1 MQDPNVRDHDVQRAP
16 SWKILA
22 GLAAVVVLVGGG
34 TAVWTLNSVDSQRGN
49 PAQPGDT
56 TSNPDNPPVIPQEN
70 TVQAYVLED
79 TGTSFNLVAIAAP
92 SSSTEPA
99 DQLKDSLSY
108 ILSTDQFDTGFS
120 TIPPGTELLDLT
132 VESDGV
138 HVDLSEEFTQGGGS
152 ASMTGR
158 LGQVVY
164 TASSLDPAAPVWI
177 SVDGEPLEVL
187 GGEGIM
193 VDQPMTRATFDQNFP
208 L

>member
-1 MQDPNVRDHDVQRAP
+1 MQDPNVRDHEVQRAP

-34 TAVWTLNSVDSQRGN
+34 TAVWTLNSVDSQRGT

-56 TSNPDNPPVIPQEN
+56 TSNPDNPSVVPQES

-108 ILSTDQFDTGFS
+108 ILSTEQFDTGFS

-177 SVDGEPLEVL
+177 SVDGDPLEVL